1 MHKQLLLLSLF
12 ICTNNFSMHHIPPFD
27 TLKKAA
33 IPFIRPAIKTGI
45 GLAFMDQNLRPLLSS
60 LWQAYKNKHRTI

>member
-1 MHKQLLLLSLF
+1 
-12 ICTNNFSMHHIPPFD
+12 MHHIPPFD